1 MTKADEGA
9 VEVIQRLEPGTVAAL
24 RWVAVLWAL
33 ATLALAVVGRR
44 FGVFTARP
52 GALSFELIVQP
63 AWAGILLLGLIV
75 ALRFQIAGAAIAAF
89 AASGLLVFAA
99 EQLRDRDVALVA
111 IAFVVPA
118 LLWLILDIHDETPRR
133 ALLGIGVVAA
143 LAVGGNLSARWGYDF
158 VFGPTHPDSA
168 VEVLDDSFV
177 DWAWSGAVNTTGAE
191 VVVKVADAEAEPV
204 LLSVST
210 VADFGESRMIEGERR
225 VDGIHAFVIE
235 DLQPDRRY
243 YYAVVIDGERDENR
257 TGEFR
262 TYPEGPSS
270 YTIVAGGCARTGSNG
285 AVFDVIAEIDPLQ
298 YLIVGD
304 LHYGDIGLDD
314 FGEFRRVMDL
324 TLEQPAQSVL
334 YRKTSMA
341 YVWDDHDFGSNDA
354 GGSSLS
360 RAAASRSYRAHVPSY
375 PLADDDASVYQAYT
389 IGRVR
394 YILTDARSSRD
405 DVDRPDDKNK
415 SMLGQQQKEW
425 LLAEFAAA
433 VDEYPVVVW
442 VNPVPWID
450 DSVGSDRWGGYTTE
464 RREIANEI
472 DRLGLTDQLIML
484 SGDSHMVAIDDGTN
498 SGYADA
504 GGPGFP
510 VLHVAALDRKG
521 SVKGGPYSEGVFPGG
536 GQFTTLDFADDGSTI
551 TVTMEGI
558 DWQGEVFVSFE
569 ARFSG

>member
-1 MTKADEGA
+1 MTKAEEGA
-9 VEVIQRLEPGTVAAL
+9 VDAIQRLAPGMVATL
-24 RWVAVLWAL
+24 RWIAVVWAL
-33 ATLALAVVGRR
+33 AALVLAIAGRR
-44 FGVFTARP
+44 FGLFTARP

-63 AWAGILLLGLIV
+63 AWAGILLVGLLV
-75 ALRFQIAGAAIAAF
+75 AFRFQIAGAAIAAF
-89 AASGLLVFAA
+89 AAAGLLFFAGQQIA
-99 EQLRDRDVALVA
+99 NRDVAIVA

-118 LLWLILDIHDETPRR
+118 VLWLVLDIHDEPPRR
-133 ALLGIGVVAA
+133 ALFGIGVVAVLA
-143 LAVGGNLSARWGYDF
+143 LGGNLVARWGYDF
-158 VFGPTHPDSA
+158 IFGPTHPESA
-168 VEVLDDSFV
+168 IEVLDDSFV
-177 DWAWSGAVNTTGAE
+177 DWAWVGAVTSRRAE
-191 VVVKVADAEAEPV
+191 VVAKVDDAEAEPV
-204 LLSVST
+204 VLFVST
-210 VADFGESRMIEGERR
+210 TADFADERTIEGERR
-225 VDGIHAFVIE
+225 VDGIHAFVIA
-235 DLQPDRRY
+235 DLEPDRPY
-243 YYAVVIDGERDENR
+243 YYAVVVDGEQDENR

-262 TYPEGPSS
+262 TYPDGPST

-285 AVFDVIAEIDPLQ
+285 AVFDAITEIDPLQ

-304 LHYGDIGLDD
+304 LHYGDIGVND

-341 YVWDDHDFGSNDA
+341 YVWDDHDFGANDA

-360 RAAASRSYRAHVPSY
+360 RAAASRSYRTHVPSY

-405 DVDRPDDKNK
+405 DVSLPDDENK

-433 VDEYPVVVW
+433 ADQYPVVVW

-536 GQFTTLDFADDGSTI
+536 GQFTTLEFDDDGNTI

-558 DWQGEVFVSFE
+558 DWEGDVFVSFE
-569 ARFSG
+569 ARFVG